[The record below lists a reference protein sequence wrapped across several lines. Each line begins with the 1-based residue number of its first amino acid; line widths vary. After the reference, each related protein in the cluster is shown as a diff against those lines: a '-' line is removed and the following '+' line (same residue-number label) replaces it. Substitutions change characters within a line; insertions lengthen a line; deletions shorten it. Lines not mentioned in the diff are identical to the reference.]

1 MILYFKLYLP
11 YSIGEGGIPALAL
24 WGELTIHGS
33 TLRDKIDNGLL
44 VTYTH
49 NLVENSVSHA
59 RPHGGGTHEQSE
71 Q

>member
-1 MILYFKLYLP
+1 MIFYFKLYLP

-24 WGELTIHGS
+24 WGELTIQGS
-33 TLRDKIDNGLL
+33 TLGDEVDSGLL

-49 NLVENSVSHA
+49 NLENSVSHT
-59 RPHGGGTHEQSE
+59 RPDGGGTQEQSE